1 MALSDLLL
9 KSTITLNLDSQ
20 SSSDVIQHLGSKLLD
35 AGLVKA
41 SFVNAALEREK
52 IMPTGLPLGGTIN
65 AAIPHTDVE
74 HVYKAGVA
82 MATLTQPVTFQN
94 MVNPTEGVEV
104 RIVFLLAL
112 DQPKSQIEML
122 QEIAGVLQNPN
133 LIEGLVSAKSIPEA
147 LQLIKDASSG

>member
-1 MALSDLLL
+1 MALSELLL
-9 KSTITLNLDSQ
+9 ESTITLNLDSQ
-20 SSSDVIQHLGSKLLD
+20 SSADVIQHLGSKLLD
-35 AGLVKA
+35 AGLVKE
-41 SFVNAALEREK
+41 SFINAALEREK
-52 IMPTGLPLGGTIN
+52 VMPTGLPLGGIIN

-74 HVYKAGVA
+74 HVHKAGVA
-82 MATLTQPVTFQN
+82 MATLAQPVIFQN

-147 LQLIKDASSG
+147 LQLIKDASAG

>member
-1 MALSDLLL
+1 MALSELLL
-9 KSTITLNLDSQ
+9 ESTITLNLDSQ
-20 SSSDVIQHLGSKLLD
+20 SSADVIQHLGSKLLD
-35 AGLVKA
+35 AGLVKE
-41 SFVNAALEREK
+41 SFINAALEREK
-52 IMPTGLPLGGTIN
+52 VMPTGLPLGGIIN

-74 HVYKAGVA
+74 HVHKAGVA
-82 MATLTQPVTFQN
+82 MATLAQPVIFQN

>member
-1 MALSDLLL
+1 MALSELLL
-9 KSTITLNLDSQ
+9 ESTITLNLDSQ
-20 SSSDVIQHLGSKLLD
+20 SSADVIQHLGSKLLD
-35 AGLVKA
+35 AGLVKE
-41 SFVNAALEREK
+41 SFINAALEREK
-52 IMPTGLPLGGTIN
+52 VMPTGLPLGGIIN

-74 HVYKAGVA
+74 HVHKAGVA
-82 MATLTQPVTFQN
+82 MATLAQPVIFQN

-122 QEIAGVLQNPN
+122 QEIASVLQNPN

>member
-1 MALSDLLL
+1 MALSELLL
-9 KSTITLNLDSQ
+9 ESTITLNLDSQ
-20 SSSDVIQHLGSKLLD
+20 SSADVIQHLGSKLLD
-35 AGLVKA
+35 AGLVNE
-41 SFVNAALEREK
+41 SFINAALEREK
-52 IMPTGLPLGGTIN
+52 VMPTGLPLGGIIN

-74 HVYKAGVA
+74 HVHKAGVA
-82 MATLTQPVTFQN
+82 MATLAQPVIFQN

-147 LQLIKDASSG
+147 LQLIKDASAG